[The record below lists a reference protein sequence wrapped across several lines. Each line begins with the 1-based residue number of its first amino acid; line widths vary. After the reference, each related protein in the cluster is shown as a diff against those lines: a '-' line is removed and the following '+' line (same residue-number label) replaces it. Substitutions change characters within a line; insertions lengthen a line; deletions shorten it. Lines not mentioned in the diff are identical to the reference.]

1 VIRQFDWKT
10 QQGDHLPLPGVKPAK
25 WSAYD
30 RFRQLFHGISI
41 FDFMKMSNHLLLLII
56 ISMLLGA
63 CSNARYRHLT
73 RRAPAKK
80 VVVVNKTESSYNV
93 QSTGTYTNKIQLL
106 SVELSQKNTLS
117 LTPDSNLFPYP
128 LFVDNKLKLPRILS
142 ARNFVHKAKT
152 FKIRKAKKALLN
164 PRNIDY
170 EDPGGF
176 VAVLL
181 MIIAIILTIQV
192 LKVLYITWGCLGSI
206 LWPIFVF
213 MIIFGL
219 LIILYGLLTGTL

>member
-1 VIRQFDWKT
+1 MIRQFDWKT

-25 WSAYD
+25 LSAYD
-30 RFRQLFHGISI
+30 RFRQLFHGIII
-41 FDFMKMSNHLLLLII
+41 FDFMKMTNHWLFLII
-56 ISMLLGA
+56 ICILFGG

-73 RRAPAKK
+73 KRSSVKK
-80 VVVVNKTESSYNV
+80 ALVNKKNVSSHYV
-93 QSTGTYTNKIQLL
+93 SSTDKYSKEKHLL
-106 SVELSQKNTLS
+106 NIELSQNHSLQ
-117 LTPDSNLFPYP
+117 LTPDFNLVTDP
-128 LFVDNKLKLPRILS
+128 LLVENKLKLPRIHSLKNL
-142 ARNFVHKAKT
+142 AHVAEKFQ
-152 FKIRKAKKALLN
+152 IRKAKKALLHPQN
-164 PRNIDY
+164 VDF

-213 MIIFGL
+213 MVIFGL
-219 LIILYGLLTGTL
+219 LIILHGLITGTL